1 MDRQSNPCA
10 LKGGTALRLKMG
22 LTRWSDDLD
31 FEGDKRIAVRKSV
44 TQGLT
49 DGLPDTRWQAGRI
62 VLRGTVKLWTWDPA
76 NGWTRTTLDYR
87 RTGTRAGMPDRVP
100 VEDTERVDGIAIYT
114 DAVLVRRK
122 LATIIGE
129 KPREAARDVYDAG
142 WIITQHP
149 ELLDGLMRTKL
160 RAWLGT
166 IDDRRTRRLRRRLER
181 DKRTRRVSAAEVL
194 ALLEESILAL

>member
-1 MDRQSNPCA
+1 MRRHDEQRPRLPAIRRRRQGS
-10 LKGGTALRLKMG
+10 
-22 LTRWSDDLD
+22 
-31 FEGDKRIAVRKSV
+31 
-44 TQGLT
+44 
-49 DGLPDTRWQAGRI
+49 AGR
-62 VLRGTVKLWTWDPA
+62 G
-76 NGWTRTTLDYR
+76 RTAR
-87 RTGTRAGMPDRVP
+87 RA
-100 VEDTERVDGIAIYT
+100 ERVDGIAIYT

-160 RAWLGT
+160 RAWLRT

-181 DKRTRRVSAAEVL
+181 DKRTRRVSATEVL